1 MLLGKF
7 ALLPLVVSMG
17 MASSRHPSAAEFNLF
32 CRILGKANDM
42 MYGSNYVYN
51 ENVDRAIMREMEE
64 LYNTTTGNMNDFG
77 EMLWKTK
84 DFLTGHPPPTDPK
97 NREEAHREIGKLIKD
112 GEKKIEGTKKVAEEV
127 NQKIEEAKLSVAK
140 GLYGEH
146 VTEVPKDDKNLTE
159 ILGNKGGVF
168 VDEGSAKESC
178 GNDSTKR
185 AGKTLINDLFCVCA
199 GVGDNA
205 EGPCHP
211 KIWPPKSWGGCT
223 NHNCCKKGC
232 WTQIKLGLSKDTP
245 QLVPSFN
252 ESFQKIEH
260 VCREEMIK
268 RNVKPKNMD
277 ALLREYLWMIEMGD
291 KKTDKTK
298 KIFGHSERNKGGQN
312 VNHVKECTGE
322 KGEWG
327 YNDPEKHNNKICVDY
342 TKNQNEDGKT
352 YNITWHEKFKNYTKI
367 MLEAKKIEERILK
380 NHAAL
385 LLLKSQAWVAYSR
398 EKDDET
404 SNLDDMNMSNLFD
417 GTKIPFSFPFLFPY
431 LFMIF

>member
-42 MYGSNYVYN
+42 IYGSNYVYN
-51 ENVDRAIMREMEE
+51 EDADRAIMREIEV
-64 LYNTTTGNMNDFG
+64 LYNITTGNMNNFG
-77 EMLWKTK
+77 KMLWKTK
-84 DFLTGHPPPTDPK
+84 DFLTDYPPPTDPK

-112 GEKKIEGTKKVAEEV
+112 GEKKIEENKKIAEEV

-146 VTEVPKDDKNLTE
+146 VTVVPKDDKNLAE
-159 ILGNKGGVF
+159 ILNNTGSTFEDNK
-168 VDEGSAKESC
+168 SAADSC
-178 GNDSTKR
+178 GNVSTKP

-211 KIWPPKSWGGCT
+211 KIWPPKSWKDKNG
-223 NHNCCKKGC
+223 K
-232 WTQIKLGLSKDTP
+232 WTLIKFGLSKDKP
-245 QLVPSFN
+245 QLIQSFN

-291 KKTDKTK
+291 KKTKKEK
-298 KIFGHSERNKGGQN
+298 KIFGHSERNKGGKGKNQ
-312 VNHVKECTGE
+312 VE
-322 KGEWG
+322 KCDGSQGSWD
-327 YNDPEKHNNKICVDY
+327 YDDPEKNNNNICVDY
-342 TKNQNEDGKT
+342 TKNQNKNDKT
-352 YNITWHEKFKNYTKI
+352 YNITWHEKFRNYTEI
-367 MLEAKKIEERILK
+367 MREAKKIEERILE

-404 SNLDDMNMSNLFD
+404 SNLDDMNMSHLFD
-417 GTKIPFSFPFLFPY
+417 GTKIPFSFPFLFLFTF
-431 LFMIF
+431 LFMIL